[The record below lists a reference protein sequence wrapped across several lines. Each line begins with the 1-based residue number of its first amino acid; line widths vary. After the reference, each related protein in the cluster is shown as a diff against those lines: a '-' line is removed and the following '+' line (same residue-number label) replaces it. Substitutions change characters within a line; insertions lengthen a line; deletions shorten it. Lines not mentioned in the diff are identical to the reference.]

1 MKFII
6 EQSDEHLTPVAG
18 LALVGEIIEH
28 TALKLR
34 LNKTRIP
41 GVSSPDISHGDVIT
55 SYIGLLCQGRS
66 DFDHIELYRDDPFF
80 AAALGIQDVPS
91 SPTLRQR
98 LDMIARSVPYQEI
111 ILEETARFLKK
122 LKAPVTPVTLGS
134 GEQKRQYVPLDIDVT
149 PFDNSN
155 SKKEGVSRTY
165 KGYDGYAPIFAYLG
179 MEGYCV
185 NTELRAGK
193 QHCQKGTPEF
203 LRQALTFARA
213 ITSLP
218 LLVRMDGGND
228 SQDNLQVCLD
238 PEIKAD
244 FIIKRNLRKE
254 TPEAWLAVAKE
265 NGNATVEREGKTVYQ
280 GHQMVKIEGA
290 DTPVRLVYKVTER
303 TILRSGQLL
312 LVPEIEVETY
322 WTTLPDPVEDIIALY
337 HDHGTSEQFHSE
349 IKNDLDLER
358 LPSGKFAT
366 NDLVLHLGI
375 FAYNIL
381 RLLGQFSLPLKEVPL
396 RNKKAQRRRLRTVIQ
411 NLITIASRLVHHA
424 RQVKLRFGRHSPWY
438 PAFRYLYKA
447 LA

>member
-18 LALVGEIIEH
+18 LALVGEIIDH
-28 TALKLR
+28 TALKFR

-66 DFDHIELYRDDPFF
+66 DFDHIELFRDDPFF
-80 AAALGIQDVPS
+80 AAALDIQDVPS

-98 LDMIARSVPYQEI
+98 LDMIAHSVPYQEI

-179 MEGYCV
+179 KEGYCV

-193 QHCQKGTPEF
+193 QHCQKGTPDF
-203 LRQALTFARA
+203 LRRALTFARA

-218 LLVRMDGGND
+218 LLVG
-228 SQDNLQVCLD
+228 
-238 PEIKAD
+238 
-244 FIIKRNLRKE
+244 
-254 TPEAWLAVAKE
+254 
-265 NGNATVEREGKTVYQ
+265 
-280 GHQMVKIEGA
+280 
-290 DTPVRLVYKVTER
+290 
-303 TILRSGQLL
+303 
-312 LVPEIEVETY
+312 
-322 WTTLPDPVEDIIALY
+322 
-337 HDHGTSEQFHSE
+337 
-349 IKNDLDLER
+349 
-358 LPSGKFAT
+358 
-366 NDLVLHLGI
+366 
-375 FAYNIL
+375 
-381 RLLGQFSLPLKEVPL
+381 
-396 RNKKAQRRRLRTVIQ
+396 
-411 NLITIASRLVHHA
+411 
-424 RQVKLRFGRHSPWY
+424 
-438 PAFRYLYKA
+438 
-447 LA
+447 